1 MYTDRIISLLL
12 HSAVIWKAELIFTL
26 ALSVRRVRGRS
37 LFASVEHLWALMD
50 TILGPKATAVRQ
62 QACHDI
68 PMVTVQRPVKSMPKK
83 LADTGN
89 ARLSV
94 ALGCCC

>member
-1 MYTDRIISLLL
+1 M
-12 HSAVIWKAELIFTL
+12 LIFTL

-68 PMVTVQRPVKSMPKK
+68 PMVAVQRPVKSMSKK
-83 LADTGN
+83 LRASLADTGN
-89 ARLSV
+89 TRLSV
-94 ALGCCC
+94 TLGCCC